1 MPQHRISVCLEPSEN
16 AKYSSKTSFCES
28 LELESDQIEKLEDIF
43 NSEDLREESENHKY
57 FLLMIIGDPALKF
70 SFEIGTVDT

>member
-16 AKYSSKTSFCES
+16 AKHSSKTSFCES

-43 NSEDLREESENHKY
+43 NSEDLREESDNHK
-57 FLLMIIGDPALKF
+57 
-70 SFEIGTVDT
+70 